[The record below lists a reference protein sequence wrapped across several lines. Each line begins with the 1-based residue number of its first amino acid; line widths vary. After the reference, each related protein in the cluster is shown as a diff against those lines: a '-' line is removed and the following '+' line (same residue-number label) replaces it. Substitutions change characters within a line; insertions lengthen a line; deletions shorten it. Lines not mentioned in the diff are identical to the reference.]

1 MSGGRFFQPAPRLKA
16 LLAEPGGMR
25 VSDALR
31 RADRAVLEI
40 RGRCLSGIDQK
51 VEEILAASRSD
62 APSAMDRCYR
72 LSNEIYAEAGVFG
85 LVELSGVAHSL
96 CTLLAESELDR
107 IPREVIAVHVD
118 ALRAL
123 RSPAVAENRQLR
135 TAVVAELRA
144 LTARITAP
152 RAGPTR

>member
-1 MSGGRFFQPAPRLKA
+1 MSGGRFFQPAVRLKER
-16 LLAEPGGMR
+16 LVEPGGMR

-31 RADRAVLEI
+31 RADRGLLEI
-40 RGRCLSGIDQK
+40 RDRCLSAIDQK
-51 VEEILAASRSD
+51 IEEILAVSKSG
-62 APSAMDRCYR
+62 APTAMDRCYR

-107 IPREVIAVHVD
+107 IPREAVAVHVD

-123 RSPAVAENRQLR
+123 RSAAVAENKQLR

-144 LTARITAP
+144 LTARISTP
-152 RAGPTR
+152 RGGPAR